1 MAIPADI
8 ERKRNFMVEQVEAS
22 ELDPAVKE
30 EVIQNLTST
39 AAATNGFTQEEKI
52 QSISINQFDMARSDA
67 RIHLSMASGFKRIE
81 EKIAALGPVGFWPAL
96 FRLLEKC
103 RWQLCIIVA
112 IVAVTVILKPELAE
126 YLRLLKD

>member
-81 EKIAALGPVGFWPAL
+81 EKLAAMGPTTRLGAL
-96 FRLLEKC
+96 VKC
-103 RWQLCIIVA
+103 RWQLMILGLAA
-112 IVAVTVILKPELAE
+112 IVALILKPELRDLVNAIP
-126 YLRLLKD
+126 R